1 MRRKVSLVTALMAL
15 MVVAGLTA
23 QQPPAAVRE
32 DTNLKPFPPFRI
44 VGNLYYVGMYEHA
57 SYLITTPEGSI
68 LINTGVPG
76 TGKTIRAN
84 IESLGFKVSDIKIL
98 LAMHAH
104 WDHVGD
110 IAEMKRITGAT
121 FMMEEKDVPVVEA
134 GGVSDYRFPGG
145 GKQTFE
151 PIKVDLV
158 LKDGDKVKLGGTEL
172 TVLHHPG
179 HTKGTT
185 SFTYTVRE
193 NGKSYNVGII
203 NMDTINDE
211 VKLTNAPLYPN
222 IIADFSSTFEKQL
235 KLNPDV
241 WVSAHAHHFNLH
253 AIYQPGNPYDPTR
266 WKGYREAVL
275 SLQKEFQDQL
285 AKERA
290 EQPKA
295 PSSK

>member
-1 MRRKVSLVTALMAL
+1 MRRNLLEVTALMAL
-15 MVVAGLTA
+15 VAVAGLAA
-23 QQPPAAVRE
+23 QQPPAARE
-32 DTNLKPFPPFRI
+32 DQNLKTFPPFRI

-57 SYLITTPEGSI
+57 SYLITTPEGNI
-68 LINTGVPG
+68 LINTGIPG

-84 IESLGFKVSDIKIL
+84 IESLGLKVSDIKIL

-110 IAEMKRITGAT
+110 IAEMKRITGAK
-121 FMMEEKDVPVVEA
+121 FMMEEKDVPVVED

-151 PIKVDLV
+151 PVKVDRA
-158 LKDGDKVKLGGTEL
+158 LKDGDHVKLGGTDL

-222 IIADFSSTFEKQL
+222 IIQDFASTFEKQL

-241 WVSAHAHHFNLH
+241 WVSAHAHHYNLH
-253 AIYQPGNPYDPTR
+253 GIYKPGDPYDPNR

-275 SLQKEFQDQL
+275 ALQKEFQDQL

-290 EQPKA
+290 EQKA

>member
-1 MRRKVSLVTALMAL
+1 MTF
-15 MVVAGLTA
+15 TY
-23 QQPPAAVRE
+23 AA
-32 DTNLKPFPPFRI
+32 
-44 VGNLYYVGMYEHA
+44 A
-57 SYLITTPEGSI
+57 TTPS
-68 LINTGVPG
+68 
-76 TGKTIRAN
+76 
-84 IESLGFKVSDIKIL
+84 VSRL
-98 LAMHAH
+98 S
-104 WDHVGD
+104 VSSGD
-110 IAEMKRITGAT
+110 I
-121 FMMEEKDVPVVEA
+121 
-134 GGVSDYRFPGG
+134 S
-145 GKQTFE
+145 
-151 PIKVDLV
+151 
-158 LKDGDKVKLGGTEL
+158 GGTEL

-185 SFTYTVRE
+185 SFTYTARD

-222 IIADFSSTFEKQL
+222 IIADFSSTYEKQL

-253 AIYQPGNPYDPTR
+253 GIYKPGDPYDPNR

-275 SLQKEFQDQL
+275 ALQKEFQDQL

-290 EQPKA
+290 EQKA

>member
-1 MRRKVSLVTALMAL
+1 MRRIVFVVTALTAAL
-15 MVVAGLTA
+15 IVAGVAA
-23 QQPPAAVRE
+23 QQPRPARE
-32 DTNLKPFPPFRI
+32 DQNLKPFPPFHI

-110 IAEMKRITGAT
+110 MAEMKRITGAK
-121 FMMEEKDVPVVEA
+121 FMMEEKDVPVVED

-145 GKQTFE
+145 GKQMWE
-151 PIKVDLV
+151 PVKVDRV
-158 LKDGDKVKLGGTEL
+158 LKDGDKIKLGGVEL
-172 TVLHHPG
+172 TALHHPG

-203 NMDTINDE
+203 NIDTVNE
-211 VKLTNAPLYPN
+211 ETKLTNTPSYPN
-222 IIADFSSTFEKQL
+222 IIADYTSTFEKQL

-241 WVSAHAHHFNLH
+241 WVSAHAHHYNLH
-253 AIYQPGNPYDPTR
+253 GIYQPGDAYDPNR

-275 SLQKEFQDQL
+275 ASQKEFQERL

-290 EQPKA
+290 EQKTA
-295 PSSK
+295 SLK